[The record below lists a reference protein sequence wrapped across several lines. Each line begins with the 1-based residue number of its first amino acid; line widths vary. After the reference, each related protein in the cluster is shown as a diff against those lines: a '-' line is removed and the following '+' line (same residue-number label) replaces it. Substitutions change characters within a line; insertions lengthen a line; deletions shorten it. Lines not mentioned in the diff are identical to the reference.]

1 MPSPAVGSAV
11 RPDVSRTVTAAL
23 PMVVLLPFLA
33 LLALVVKAG
42 VTSPRFSAAA
52 MFAALT
58 APLLLGFVALARRRF
73 PRAGVVAAFHAL
85 AWGPAIAIV
94 CAQALG
100 EVLVEEHLH
109 QMRCGTGL
117 MAFLFVAA
125 PVVTV
130 VLVVSGLALGLLF
143 ARRATDGVLR
153 VGAFASVA
161 LALIAFVFAA
171 PRLGR
176 PDADSYLAS
185 LATVAELAPGGGEA
199 AFAGR
204 TLRTRLVTVVE
215 PQTADDTIVP
225 AGATAHV
232 ECQLTGLGEMESLPG
247 EYGTCSR
254 VRIRVD
260 PRGDLAV
267 LEVEDARASP
277 HEWSARFA
285 FDPRTGVGTS
295 ITPRSI
301 ASRTAP
307 PIGWTVGAGVGGL
320 VGLAFLL
327 VGRRV
332 QRDAARMTG
341 VEAEH
346 LGVGLVRL
354 STGEVVTVE
363 AAGALPAGPVLL
375 VEQADHAPTYRAP
388 GSPTF
393 GAAFAGTLAE
403 LRAERTDLAASFL
416 AVALAVAALG
426 ATPLVV
432 ARVLGAL

>member
-1 MPSPAVGSAV
+1 MEPSPAVGSPA
-11 RPDVSRTVTAAL
+11 RPDVAQSVTAAL

-33 LLALVVKAG
+33 LLALVMKG
-42 VTSPRFSAAA
+42 GITTPRFSAAA
-52 MFAALT
+52 MFAGLT

-85 AWGPAIAIV
+85 AWTPAIAIV

-100 EVLVEEHLH
+100 DVLVEEQLH
-109 QMRCGTGL
+109 RMRCGTGL

-125 PVVTV
+125 PVVAV

-153 VGAFASVA
+153 VGALAGVA

-176 PDADSYLAS
+176 PDADSYLAQ
-185 LATVAELAPGGGEA
+185 LATVAELAPGGDA

-204 TLRTRLVTVVE
+204 TLRTRVVTVVE
-215 PQTADDTIVP
+215 PQSADDTIVKAAP
-225 AGATAHV
+225 GSHV
-232 ECQLTGLGEMESLPG
+232 ECQLTGLGEMEILPA
-247 EYGTCSR
+247 ESGTCPR
-254 VRIRVD
+254 VHLRAD
-260 PRGDLAV
+260 ARGDLAV
-267 LEVEDARASP
+267 LELEDAPAYPRASP
-277 HEWSARFA
+277 VRFA
-285 FDPRTGVGTS
+285 FDPRTGVKTS

-301 ASRTAP
+301 ADRTAP
-307 PIGWTVGAGVGGL
+307 PLGWTVGAGVGGL
-320 VGLAFLL
+320 FGLAFFL
-327 VGRRV
+327 VGRRIL
-332 QRDAARMTG
+332 RDAARIAG

-354 STGEVVTVE
+354 PTGEVVTVE
-363 AAGALPAGPVLL
+363 AAGALRPGPVLL

-403 LRAERTDLAASFL
+403 RRAERTDLASSFM

-426 ATPLVV
+426 ATPLLV